1 MDWSQICQCMAG
13 MEFGFVLGDKI
24 RGTAGE
30 DTIIDM
36 DSKDEGVTGG
46 FRQEHSWVCSAN
58 TESQV
63 SKCTAEG
70 FIPFSPCLFESVKRF
85 VKSLDQVLPLSFIS
99 RWFVHVDLFI
109 IIEFAIEVGT
119 IEVE

>member
-1 MDWSQICQCMAG
+1 MDRSQICQCMAG
-13 MEFGFVLGDKI
+13 MEFGFVLRDKI

-63 SKCTAEG
+63 SKCMAEG
-70 FIPFSPCLFESVKRF
+70 FIPFLPCLFESVKRF

-99 RWFVHVDLFI
+99 RWFVRVDLCVLREI
-109 IIEFAIEVGT
+109 DN
-119 IEVE
+119 